1 MRSKDNPLV
10 KVEKPD
16 GTIAT
21 MFKKEAIRAGL
32 LQPDYYKLDAEIE
45 TKEVKPSKK
54 KNKTED

>member
-32 LQPDYYKLDAEIE
+32 LELEDKKLDAKIE
-45 TKEVKPSKK
+45 TKEIKPSNTKS
-54 KNKTED
+54 ED